1 MGKKSKKRIE
11 VFLNDQILIAYEDKK
26 EIFKFDCV
34 TWDKDHLTP
43 IGSFLIYRK
52 HEKYTSKKYKVRMD
66 YAMFIYKGIAIHM
79 AYMVAPMSYLKRF
92 GIDCFGSHGCIRL
105 SEDDAKSLFKWAL
118 MGTPV
123 KVLK

>member
-1 MGKKSKKRIE
+1 
-11 VFLNDQILIAYEDKK
+11 
-26 EIFKFDCV
+26 
-34 TWDKDHLTP
+34 
-43 IGSFLIYRK
+43 
-52 HEKYTSKKYKVRMD
+52 MD

-123 KVLK
+123 KVLKWSENNNIKHVSSMMAKKIKECELT